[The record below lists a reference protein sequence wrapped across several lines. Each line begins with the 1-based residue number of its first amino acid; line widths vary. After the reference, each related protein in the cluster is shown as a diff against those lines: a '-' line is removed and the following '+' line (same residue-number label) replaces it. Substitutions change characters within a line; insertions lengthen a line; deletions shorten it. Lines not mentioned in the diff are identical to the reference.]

1 MKSKEKENNLEIITA
16 NKFISNEY
24 TELKDKEESKKDNF
38 SHIYVENIDILPY
51 EEDISV
57 ENPKHD

>member
-1 MKSKEKENNLEIITA
+1 MKSKEKENNLEIMTA

-24 TELKDKEESKKDNF
+24 IELKDKKELKKDNF
-38 SHIYVENIDILPY
+38 SHVYVESIDILPY

-57 ENPKHD
+57 ENPKHE